1 MNHKSDLTKLQSII
15 LGSQTLCGFDT
26 FYNKTVESKLIMRS
40 MDDNDD

>member
-26 FYNKTVESKLIMRS
+26 FYDETVEPKLTMRS
-40 MDDNDD
+40 MNDNDD